1 VIAPPTGTKD
11 MREWVR
17 AGATRADVE
26 KHTQAAERRRLN
38 ITIKVCR

>member
-26 KHTQAAERRRLN
+26 KHIQAAERRRLN